1 MNKFFIFFILIL
13 TICCEVKSLKK
24 EQTNN
29 RKLVNQNNQNP
40 TELTETHH
48 YMTHHYM
55 NPYMNPYM
63 MGNMSMMNPLMMNP
77 MMGMMNPM
85 MGMMN
90 PMMMGMGMMNPMM
103 MGMGMMNPF
112 MMGGMTPYMSP
123 SLYNQE
129 VSHVMETQE
138 DENRLKKI

>member
-1 MNKFFIFFILIL
+1 MKKFFIYFILIF
-13 TICCEVKSLKK
+13 TICFEVKS
-24 EQTNN
+24 
-29 RKLVNQNNQNP
+29 NQNNQNP
-40 TELTETHH
+40 TELTVTHH
-48 YMTHHYM
+48 YMNPM

-63 MGNMSMMNPLMMNP
+63 MGNMSMMNPL
-77 MMGMMNPM
+77 MMNPM